1 MTLPRGMK
9 DVRGAELDGIAY
21 VRERFERL
29 AAIYDYEPVWPS
41 PLELLRT
48 LETKSGPA
56 IRDEIYEFKD
66 KGGREVGLR
75 FDFTMGL
82 TRLAAADLSAPLP
95 AKMSS
100 FGGVFRYDEP
110 QKNRYRY
117 FHQWDVE
124 IYGRPHPAQDA
135 ELVEFTARF
144 FESLPLPVTIR
155 LSHRSLMESHIRE
168 TFGDDASAVPDM
180 LRAVDKLQKRHPD
193 DIVSEFSGYDPGKVR
208 HILEA
213 ARTRGSPS
221 EAEPHLDPRMRDSP
235 AWHDIT
241 QIVDSLRGAGIRN
254 VQVDLGVVR
263 GLDYYTGM
271 VFEVFGHND
280 DSTALAG
287 GGRYDMLPGAFG
299 RQMGAAGVA
308 GGVERIVTAL
318 ARPKTGGAR
327 VAVLYANDKVFGDA
341 ARLAASLRRSGT
353 RVRLDIAGRPLKK
366 QMGTASDCD
375 VAVIVA
381 PREMQRGEVIVRDMK
396 SGTEQTA
403 RYRDVADD
411 PRVLGRLVP

>member
-9 DVRGAELDGIAY
+9 DIRGAELDGIAY

-41 PLELLRT
+41 PLELIST

-124 IYGRPHPAQDA
+124 IYGRPHPSQDA
-135 ELVEFTARF
+135 ELVEFTARL

-155 LSHRSLMESHIRE
+155 LSHRSLMESYIRE
-168 TFGDDASAVPDM
+168 TFGGDSAVPDM

-193 DIVSEFSGYDPGKVR
+193 DIASEFSGYDPGKVR
-208 HILEA
+208 HVLEM

-221 EAEPHLDPRMRDSP
+221 EAEPHLDPVMRDNP
-235 AWHDIT
+235 AWSGIT
-241 QIVDSLRGAGIRN
+241 TIVDSLRAAGIRN
-254 VQVDLGVVR
+254 VQIDLGVVR

-299 RQMGAAGVA
+299 REIGAAGVA
-308 GGVERIVTAL
+308 GGVERIVSAL
-318 ARPKTGGAR
+318 DRPRTGGAR
-327 VAVLYANDKVFGDA
+327 VAVLYANDRVFGDA

-353 RVRLDIAGRPLKK
+353 MVRLDIAGRPLKK
-366 QMGTASDCD
+366 QMGTARDCGI
-375 VAVIVA
+375 AVIVA

-396 SGTEQTA
+396 RGTERTA
-403 RYRDVADD
+403 SYRDVADD
-411 PRVLGRLVP
+411 PSVLGRLAP